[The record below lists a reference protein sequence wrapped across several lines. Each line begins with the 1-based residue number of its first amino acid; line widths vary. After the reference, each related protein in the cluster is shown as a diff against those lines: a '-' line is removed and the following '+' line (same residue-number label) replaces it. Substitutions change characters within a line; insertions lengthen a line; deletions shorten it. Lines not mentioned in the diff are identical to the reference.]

1 MEFLALPGVVLRVFG
16 GFPALAVFCTVFA
29 LAFDLMKRWK
39 KCGNYPPGP
48 RALPF
53 LGNLLQVDLHNPHLS
68 FTKLRKKY
76 GDVMS
81 LDFGWTNM
89 VVLSGYK
96 ALKEALVKKSEDF
109 ADRPELP
116 VYTRIFKRFGEG
128 IVLAKYGDWW
138 KEQRKFA
145 LLTLKH
151 FGLGKK
157 SLELRIVEEAGF
169 LNQAFEGEQGGPF
182 DPHIPLTYAT
192 SNVICSIIFG
202 DRFEYHDKWFLG
214 FLHTI
219 EESLVLEGGFWGQLT
234 NTFPFV
240 RHLPGP
246 QNKIYENQDKIIRF
260 IEERITRHKD
270 TWDPDDPRD
279 FIDAFFT
286 QREKMKH
293 SHNTS
298 FLDSNLMGTL
308 LSLFAAGTETTST
321 TLNWALLFMVLHP
334 DVQSQVHEEIDRV
347 IGNGRKPKLEDR
359 EEMPFTNAV
368 IHETQRLGNI
378 GPISLPHQ
386 TYRDTEVMGYTI
398 PKGTMIFPNITSVLY
413 DEDTWLT
420 PCEFNP
426 GHFLNSDR
434 MFVKPEAFIP
444 FSAGIAFARYGHWWK
459 EQRKFSL
466 SVMRNFGLGK
476 KSLELR
482 IAEEAEMLNKAFE
495 EEKGLA
501 FDPNFRIHIAVSNII
516 CSIAFGHRFEYQDQ
530 KFLEFLHISEESLKM
545 DGTFWGQLFNTF
557 PFIHHLPGPHHK
569 IFEYHDKLI
578 HFLQEIVTE
587 HKKTWDANESR
598 DIIDAFLAEHE
609 KNKNNP
615 KTSFLES
622 NLIGTILDIFTG
634 GTGTISTT
642 LLWALLF
649 MVLHPDVQSQ
659 VHEEIDRVIGNGKKP
674 KLEDREK
681 MPFTNAVIH
690 ETQRLG
696 NIGPI
701 SLPHQTYRDTEV
713 MGYTI
718 PKGTTIIPNITSALF
733 DEDIWLTPH
742 QFNPGH
748 FLNSD
753 GNFVKPEAFIPFS
766 AGHRVCLGEQLAKTE
781 LFIFFTSLL
790 QHFTFFLPENE
801 PRPNFREAKYGI
813 ILCPLPYRLCAKT
826 R

>member
-1 MEFLALPGVVLRVFG
+1 MEFSALPGVVLRVFG

-68 FTKLRKKY
+68 FTKLREKY

-81 LDFGWTNM
+81 LDFGWTNV

-96 ALKEALVKKSEDF
+96 TLKEALVKKSEDF
-109 ADRPELP
+109 ADRPVLP
-116 VYTRIFKRFGEG
+116 IY
-128 IVLAKYGDWW
+128 
-138 KEQRKFA
+138 
-145 LLTLKH
+145 
-151 FGLGKK
+151 KK
-157 SLELRIVEEAGF
+157 LIERT
-169 LNQAFEGEQGGPF
+169 GG
-182 DPHIPLTYAT
+182 
-192 SNVICSIIFG
+192 
-202 DRFEYHDKWFLG
+202 
-214 FLHTI
+214 
-219 EESLVLEGGFWGQLT
+219 
-234 NTFPFV
+234 
-240 RHLPGP
+240 
-246 QNKIYENQDKIIRF
+246 
-260 IEERITRHKD
+260 
-270 TWDPDDPRD
+270 
-279 FIDAFFT
+279 
-286 QREKMKH
+286 
-293 SHNTS
+293 
-298 FLDSNLMGTL
+298 
-308 LSLFAAGTETTST
+308 
-321 TLNWALLFMVLHP
+321 
-334 DVQSQVHEEIDRV
+334 
-347 IGNGRKPKLEDR
+347 
-359 EEMPFTNAV
+359 
-368 IHETQRLGNI
+368 
-378 GPISLPHQ
+378 
-386 TYRDTEVMGYTI
+386 
-398 PKGTMIFPNITSVLY
+398 
-413 DEDTWLT
+413 
-420 PCEFNP
+420 
-426 GHFLNSDR
+426 
-434 MFVKPEAFIP
+434 
-444 FSAGIAFARYGHWWK
+444 GIAFARYGHWWK

-466 SVMRNFGLGK
+466 SVMKNFGLGK

-501 FDPNFRIHIAVSNII
+501 FDPNFRIRIAVSNII

-530 KFLEFLHISEESLKM
+530 KFLEFLHISEESFKM
-545 DGTFWGQLFNTF
+545 DGSFWGQLFNTF

-569 IFEYHDKLI
+569 IFEYQDKII

-587 HKKTWDANESR
+587 HKETWDANESR
-598 DIIDAFLAEHE
+598 DMIDAFLAEHE

-622 NLIGTILDIFTG
+622 NLIGIIIDIFTG

-674 KLEDREK
+674 KLEDREE

-766 AGHRVCLGEQLAKTE
+766 AGHRVCLGQKLAKTE